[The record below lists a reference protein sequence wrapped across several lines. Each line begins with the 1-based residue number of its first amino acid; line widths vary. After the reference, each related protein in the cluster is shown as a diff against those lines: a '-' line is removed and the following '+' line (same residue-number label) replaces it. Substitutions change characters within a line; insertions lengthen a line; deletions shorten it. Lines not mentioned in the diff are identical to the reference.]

1 LTTRYQ
7 HSGNAVPTTLS
18 GGITASS
25 TSITIA
31 DASGWPDGS
40 VGKFWV
46 TLARGRSSEER
57 IRVLSRTG
65 TTLTLSGTGERG
77 MEGTAAASHVAG
89 TTVEHTLSATEID
102 EYNTQLAALTALGGT
117 SVTTSATQTLTGKSI
132 ALGSNSVS
140 GTLAEFNTAITDA
153 DLASLATAQTLTN
166 KTLTAPALT
175 APTASGSLTGFG
187 GAWTPWTPTLS
198 NFTLGNGTMSGAYIQ
213 IGKTVHW
220 RLSVVFGSTTVP
232 GIDPSFSVPVA
243 EVASSVQTGAAHM
256 YDASTASLFYGSTR
270 VNSGVFQFISAGGIM
285 GAAVPFTWATSDQL
299 SGGGTYEAA

>member
-1 LTTRYQ
+1 VTTRYQ

-153 DLASLATAQTLTN
+153 DIASLATAQTLTN
-166 KTLTAPALT
+166 KTLIAPV
-175 APTASGSLTGFG
+175 ASGSLAGFG
-187 GAWTPWTPTLS
+187 GAWTAWTPTLA
-198 NFTLGNGTMSGAYIQ
+198 NLTLGNGALTAAYIQ
-213 IGKTVHW
+213 VGKTVHW
-220 RLSVVFGSTTVP
+220 RMSLVVGSTTVV
-232 GIDPSFSVPVA
+232 GTNATLTVPVA
-243 EVASSVQTGAAHM
+243 EVASSIQSGAAHM
-256 YDASTASLFYGSTR
+256 YDASAASLFYGSSR
-270 VNSGVFQFISAGGIM
+270 INSGVIAFISAGGVM
-285 GAAVPFTWATSDQL
+285 SAVIPFTWTTSDQL
-299 SGGGTYEAA
+299 SAGGTYEAA